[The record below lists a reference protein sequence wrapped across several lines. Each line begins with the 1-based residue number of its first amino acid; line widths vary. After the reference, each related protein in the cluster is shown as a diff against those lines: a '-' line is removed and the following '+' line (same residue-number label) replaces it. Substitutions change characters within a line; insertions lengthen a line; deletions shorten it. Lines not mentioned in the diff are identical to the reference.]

1 MIILTGCALAC
12 APRALPTRPLRPA
25 QRAQCELPPHHAW
38 ETTPVHPFQERLAL
52 GALGAAVRL
61 GAPQMEGPQ
70 LAGELGSSSSV
81 V

>member
-1 MIILTGCALAC
+1 MPYDHLNWVCTGVCTTCSSNTSSELNASSLLTMHG
-12 APRALPTRPLRPA
+12 
-25 QRAQCELPPHHAW
+25 
-38 ETTPVHPFQERLAL
+38 TPVHPFQERLAL